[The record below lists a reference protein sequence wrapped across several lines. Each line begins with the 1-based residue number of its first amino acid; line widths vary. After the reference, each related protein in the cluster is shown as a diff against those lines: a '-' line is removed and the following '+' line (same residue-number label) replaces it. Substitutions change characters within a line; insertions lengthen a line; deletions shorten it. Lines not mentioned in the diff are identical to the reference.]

1 MFQKIGSIIVALEIV
16 SCFPLYNLLFHNTT
30 VVQGK
35 KINPTILLWFIED
48 VNVEERAGSYPNS
61 LCGLWDGMDKES
73 PFWASTGQ
81 PDEEFLDERHN
92 SVNWLDISILK
103 MGKYIS

>member
-1 MFQKIGSIIVALEIV
+1 MNHHKFGGKILLPPIQSSFPQYYCGSRQKNI
-16 SCFPLYNLLFHNTT
+16 
-30 VVQGK
+30 
-35 KINPTILLWFIED
+35 PTILLWFIED
-48 VNVEERAGSYPNS
+48 VNVEEEAGSYPNS

-81 PDEEFLDERHN
+81 PDDEFLDERHN